1 MEDREPPTPR
11 RITLLEQREIE
22 ARIVAPLIDAVREE
36 LGEER
41 TVALLR
47 RVIEGLARDSGA
59 ELARSGAAGGLLDFA
74 RTLDRWTE
82 GGALELQV
90 LEQSADRL
98 DFNVTRCRYAEMYH
112 RLGLDPLGASLSC
125 CRDAAL
131 ASGFDPE
138 IELSRSQTILEGAPF
153 CDFRFRRRSGAESA
167 PDRDGTP
174 PPPEPCNSEE
184 GAEP

>member
-1 MEDREPPTPR
+1 MHEQPPPAR

-41 TVALLR
+41 TIALLR
-47 RVIEGLARDSGA
+47 RVIEGLAHDSGA
-59 ELARSGAAGGLLDFA
+59 ELARSGVAEGLLGFA

-82 GGALELQV
+82 GGALEIEV
-90 LEQSADRL
+90 LERSGDRL

-112 RLGLDPLGASLSC
+112 RLGLGTLGASLSC

-131 ASGFDPE
+131 ASGFDPG

-153 CDFRFRRRSGAESA
+153 CDFRFRRRSATDPTPEESPA
-167 PDRDGTP
+167 TP
-174 PPPEPCNSEE
+174 ESCNSEE